1 MGSRFDVSVVSDNQ
15 QESDGYIDIAENEI
29 LRIEK
34 LISSWDSASQTSL
47 ININAG
53 IKPVIVDVEF
63 FNLIERAI
71 KISNLREGAF
81 DISYASMDRIWKFD
95 GSMKVMPSDEAI
107 KKSVS
112 KVGYHNIV
120 LNHKEHSV
128 FLKLKGMKIGFGAMA
143 KGYTADYF
151 SPYEQN
157 LSTSDFYTSDYD
169 LTKFNANQYGFGFG
183 YTDIFAKWH
192 IWKLGL
198 KSIDLKYYN
207 YKRNTGLTASI
218 ITAGFNFTMD

>member
-128 FLKLKGMKIGFGAMA
+128 FLKLKGMKIGFGPWA
-143 KGYTADYF
+143 KVMLQIIFLHTSKTYQQAIFIRQITIC
-151 SPYEQN
+151 
-157 LSTSDFYTSDYD
+157 LSLMRISTVLALGIPIFLLNGT
-169 LTKFNANQYGFGFG
+169 FG
-183 YTDIFAKWH
+183 
-192 IWKLGL
+192 
-198 KSIDLKYYN
+198 N
-207 YKRNTGLTASI
+207 
-218 ITAGFNFTMD
+218 